1 MAITASIV
9 VATIAVVGMQ
19 VALAAS
25 PVPVV
30 VSFTA
35 TKTTIP
41 DTGARIVLKA
51 SIKYASSCEITVS
64 PSLPGFPKSF
74 SCSSDRVMQSVT
86 LRANKTGNPITYS
99 FGMAVKNSTG
109 SITATNVAVTED
121 AALPIPVP
129 VVVSFTATKTTI
141 PDTGAR
147 IVLKASIKY
156 ASSCEITVSP
166 SLPGFP
172 KSFSCSSDRVMQSV
186 TLRANKTGK
195 PITYTF
201 GMAVKNST
209 GSITATNVAVTEGV
223 GSPPIS
229 FTPPPPGNP
238 TTVVFA
244 PEGVFVADN
253 PLIVTVT
260 NNSSATQD
268 IASAAISTVADSAD
282 FGLTMNNCAN
292 VTPHASCSLAIQFRP
307 SGAGIRTG
315 AVSVVDASW
324 GASGTTIQL
333 NLSGTGVW
341 ATATVSSAYIHDNA
355 LIFPTSQV
363 LLTQS
368 PIQPVT
374 LTNVGT
380 VPLYISPYSPPS
392 TPPTGIAITGGDV
405 TDFTATLD
413 TCSNQINAA
422 DPLIVSV
429 GQSCT
434 FEVGFEPS
442 GTGTRTSYVVLADN
456 TLGGE
461 TQLQLKG
468 VGIAKPA

>member
-147 IVLKASIKY
+147 IVLKASIK
-156 ASSCEITVSP
+156 
-166 SLPGFP
+166 
-172 KSFSCSSDRVMQSV
+172 
-186 TLRANKTGK
+186 
-195 PITYTF
+195 
-201 GMAVKNST
+201 
-209 GSITATNVAVTEGV
+209 
-223 GSPPIS
+223 
-229 FTPPPPGNP
+229 
-238 TTVVFA
+238 
-244 PEGVFVADN
+244 
-253 PLIVTVT
+253 VTVT

>member
-1 MAITASIV
+1 MFRSRVRSKSAMAITASIV

-156 ASSCEITVSP
+156 
-166 SLPGFP
+166 
-172 KSFSCSSDRVMQSV
+172 RVV
-186 TLRANKTGK
+186 LRDHCLTK
-195 PITYTF
+195 P
-201 GMAVKNST
+201 
-209 GSITATNVAVTEGV
+209 
-223 GSPPIS
+223 
-229 FTPPPPGNP
+229 
-238 TTVVFA
+238 
-244 PEGVFVADN
+244 
-253 PLIVTVT
+253 
-260 NNSSATQD
+260 
-268 IASAAISTVADSAD
+268 
-282 FGLTMNNCAN
+282 
-292 VTPHASCSLAIQFRP
+292 
-307 SGAGIRTG
+307 AGI
-315 AVSVVDASW
+315 
-324 GASGTTIQL
+324 
-333 NLSGTGVW
+333 
-341 ATATVSSAYIHDNA
+341 
-355 LIFPTSQV
+355 PEV
-363 LLTQS
+363 LLLLLRS
-368 PIQPVT
+368 RDAI
-374 LTNVGT
+374 GH
-380 VPLYISPYSPPS
+380 
-392 TPPTGIAITGGDV
+392 IARQQDWKADYLHLRDGREELDGQHYGDERRR
-405 TDFTATLD
+405 
-413 TCSNQINAA
+413 N
-422 DPLIVSV
+422 
-429 GQSCT
+429 
-434 FEVGFEPS
+434 
-442 GTGTRTSYVVLADN
+442 
-456 TLGGE
+456 
-461 TQLQLKG
+461 
-468 VGIAKPA
+468 

>member
-25 PVPVV
+25 
-30 VSFTA
+30 
-35 TKTTIP
+35 
-41 DTGARIVLKA
+41 
-51 SIKYASSCEITVS
+51 
-64 PSLPGFPKSF
+64 
-74 SCSSDRVMQSVT
+74 
-86 LRANKTGNPITYS
+86 
-99 FGMAVKNSTG
+99 
-109 SITATNVAVTED
+109 
-121 AALPIPVP
+121 PVP